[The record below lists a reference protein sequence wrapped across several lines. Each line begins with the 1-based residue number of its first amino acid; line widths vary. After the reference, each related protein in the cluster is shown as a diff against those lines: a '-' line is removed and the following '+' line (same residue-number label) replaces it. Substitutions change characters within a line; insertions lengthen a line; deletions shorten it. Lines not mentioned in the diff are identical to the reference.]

1 MQAHPTIAVRSKV
14 DLGRPWR
21 RKLRLEQPPRPEEL
35 RVSDLIE
42 ELRESKRGRL
52 KPSSFAALEHAL
64 DRVIGPQFGHLTLA
78 EVTATRIEQLVREL
92 EQRLAATS
100 VARYLSP
107 MNEILNRAV
116 QHGAIV
122 ANPWATLVPTQRPK
136 RAEQRVRFQWSH
148 ADLRALLEA
157 ARRLDARGS
166 ARQSYH
172 PLIATLAFT
181 GCRVG
186 EALALR
192 WCAVDLVAR
201 TISISHSWSR
211 TGELTTPKTR
221 AGSRT
226 IPIPDALHRILSD
239 AKPAE
244 AAEEQFCFPARHGA
258 GPISYWNFRQR
269 GFVKALER
277 AGLADKGVTIHDLR
291 HCAAS
296 LLIASGI
303 SDVEVAA
310 QLGHSSAN
318 VTRAIYAHV
327 FDGSA
332 AHQRVRNAF
341 GLIELST

>member
-1 MQAHPTIAVRSKV
+1 M
-14 DLGRPWR
+14 
-21 RKLRLEQPPRPEEL
+21 
-35 RVSDLIE
+35 SDLIE

-64 DRVIGPQFGHLTLA
+64 DKVIGPHLGHLTPG
-78 EVTATRIEQLVREL
+78 EVTAARIEQLVRDL
-92 EQRLAATS
+92 EQRLAASS

-107 MNEILNRAV
+107 MNELLNRAV
-116 QHGAIV
+116 QHGSIA
-122 ANPWATLVPTQRPK
+122 ANPWATLVSAQRPK
-136 RAEQRVRFQWSH
+136 PSEPRGRFQWSH

-157 ARRLDARGS
+157 SRWLDERDY
-166 ARQSYH
+166 ARQSYY

-192 WCAVDLVAR
+192 WSAVDVVAR
-201 TISISHSWSR
+201 TISIHHSWSR
-211 TGELTTPKTR
+211 TRELTTPKTR

-226 IPIPDALHRILSD
+226 IPIPDALQRILAA
-239 AKPAE
+239 AKPAD
-244 AAEEQFCFPARHGA
+244 AQGEQFCFPARHGA
-258 GPISYWNFRQR
+258 APISYWNFRQR
-269 GFVKALER
+269 GFAKALDR
-277 AGLADKGVTIHDLR
+277 AGMADNGVTIHDLR

-327 FDGSA
+327 FDGAA

-341 GLIELST
+341 GSIELTT